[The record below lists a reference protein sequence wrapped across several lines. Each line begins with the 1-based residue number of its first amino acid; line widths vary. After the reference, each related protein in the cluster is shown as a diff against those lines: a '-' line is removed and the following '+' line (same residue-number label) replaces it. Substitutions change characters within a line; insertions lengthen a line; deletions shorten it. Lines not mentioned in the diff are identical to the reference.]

1 MNKTAVFVSLA
12 GVLALT
18 ALVLGLP
25 PSPFS
30 APPEDSHGA
39 SAVGHHGPLNLQSRA
54 ETSGALKMTARLSH
68 PYIPPGPAELFA
80 TVDVI
85 GMEVPGA
92 RRLPVNLALVIDR
105 STSMRGYKLQQA
117 RQAARHLVGQLRE
130 DDWLAIVHYGSDV
143 RGLGGLPATP
153 DNRERMLQYIEG
165 IWDDGGTN
173 ISAGL
178 QEGRA
183 QVRASECT
191 GCVKR
196 IILLS
201 DGQPTEGLTEDADL
215 SALVRDIRTGGITVS
230 AIGVGTDFNE
240 DLMQGFAE
248 LGAGAYGFLEDAA
261 QLGPLF
267 QKDLQQASTSVAR
280 DVALSFTLPQ
290 GVRLEEVL
298 GYRVQQEG
306 RRVTVRLPDFS
317 SGQRERVVARLTV
330 EDAREGRPVHVTEVA
345 LSFRNLPDN
354 GPVIHGVD
362 LGARVTPRL
371 EEVHARRDKEATVYA
386 TRALSAKNLTL
397 AAEALREGRKEE
409 AKGYVARNQKLFEQA
424 GEVATPSAVAADL
437 AEQRELLQDYEQAE
451 DSSAV
456 DTAVKRSKSKSLKSF
471 GRLGSTY

>member
-30 APPEDSHGA
+30 PPPEDSHGA
-39 SAVGHHGPLNLQSRA
+39 SPVDHHGPINLQSRA

-68 PYIPPGPAELFA
+68 PYIPPGSSELFA
-80 TVDVI
+80 TVDI
-85 GMEVPGA
+85 TGMEVPGA

-105 STSMRGYKLQQA
+105 SSSMGGYKLQQA
-117 RQAARHLVGQLRE
+117 RQAAHHLVDQLRE

-153 DNRERMLQYIEG
+153 GNREQMRRYIDG
-165 IWDDGGTN
+165 IWDEGGTN
-173 ISAGL
+173 ISSGL

-183 QVRASECT
+183 QVRASACT
-191 GCVKR
+191 GCVER

-215 SALVRDIRTGGITVS
+215 LALVRDIRAGGITVS

-248 LGAGAYGFLEDAA
+248 LGSGAYGFLEDAA
-261 QLGPLF
+261 QLGSLF
-267 QKDLQQASTSVAR
+267 QKDLRQASTSVAR
-280 DVALSFTLPQ
+280 DVVLSFTLPQ

-298 GYRVQQEG
+298 GYRFKQEG

-317 SGQRERVVARLTV
+317 SGQTERVVARLTV
-330 EDAREGRPVHVTEVA
+330 EDAREGNPVHVTEVS
-345 LSFRNLPDN
+345 LSFRDLRDN
-354 GPVIHGVD
+354 EPMLHVVD
-362 LGARVTPRL
+362 LGAKVTPRH
-371 EEVHARRDKEATVYA
+371 EEIRARRDKEAIVYA

-409 AKGYVARNQKLFEQA
+409 AKGYVARNQELFEQA

-437 AEQRELLQDYEQAE
+437 AEQQELLRDYEQAE
-451 DSSAV
+451 DDAAV
-456 DTAVKRSKSKSLKSF
+456 GAAVKRSKSKSLKSF